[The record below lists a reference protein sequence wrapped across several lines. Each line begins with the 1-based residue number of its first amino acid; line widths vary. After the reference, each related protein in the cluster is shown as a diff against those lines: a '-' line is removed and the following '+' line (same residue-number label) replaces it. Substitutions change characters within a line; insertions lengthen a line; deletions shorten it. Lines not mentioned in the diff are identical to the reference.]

1 MKKIHSLKE
10 LKEEKSVITHRRRK
24 LEEQI
29 GNNWNDLKIQLRPVN
44 MAKDAFN
51 GMLNRKTRE
60 ADKANGGIL
69 KSALSYGAWLLTR
82 KMMDRAEDR
91 INRVFKK

>member
-10 LKEEKSVITHRRRK
+10 LKEEKSHIAHRRRE
-24 LEEQI
+24 LEERI

-44 MAKDAFN
+44 MAKDAL
-51 GMLNRKTRE
+51 GSMLHRKTKE
-60 ADKANGGIL
+60 AENAEGGIL

-82 KMMDRAEDR
+82 KMMNKAGERL
-91 INRVFKK
+91 NRVFKK